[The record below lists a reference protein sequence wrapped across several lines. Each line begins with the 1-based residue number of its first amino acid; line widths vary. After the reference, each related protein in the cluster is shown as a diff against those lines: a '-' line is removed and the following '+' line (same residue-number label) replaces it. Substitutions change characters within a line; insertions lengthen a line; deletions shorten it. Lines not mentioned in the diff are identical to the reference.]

1 MVVVAIKVMVACHMV
16 VSITHMVVNM
26 VVSISLMVVACLMVV
41 VPVMVV
47 ACLMV
52 VVSLMSISLMVVV
65 SVMSISLMV
74 VASVNQVVELAAEV
88 VLVVFGETL
97 KVTRPLGVATP
108 VAVVQ
113 ATSMATSVVV
123 EQVVTMV
130 TADVAVA
137 EEPVALLCV
146 SAVVKMATLQLGA
159 QMLPPKLQ
167 TWMKMTRLSWQ
178 IRWWWRV

>member
-1 MVVVAIKVMVACHMV
+1 MV
-16 VSITHMVVNM
+16 VSM
-26 VVSISLMVVACLMVV
+26 VVSISLRMVAALMVV

-47 ACLMV
+47 ASVMSISLMV